1 MKWKCSPIGKKN
13 VYKNVVNEYITYQ
26 KPSCSRWA
34 WTLVGLVSCTFSLIA
49 RSLSWTLSVGRWRCP
64 RLPFLIT
71 RCVSLSFFSL
81 KVWRFSSRWKKAIEI
96 LHKNQTH
103 LRRKRWR
110 WRTERGRRRRRLVCY
125 CCCFCC
131 FSRFF
136 PTRRFT
142 FRRPLMVRFL
152 FKFPREEENR
162 NKFRLRRR
170 REGNRADSR
179 ARSDFNLFWRR
190 RVVASFILTLR
201 F

>member
-1 MKWKCSPIGKKN
+1 MS
-13 VYKNVVNEYITYQ
+13 VN
-26 KPSCSRWA
+26 SRRSGFVHFFTNRTESFMNSFSGA
-34 WTLVGLVSCTFSLIA
+34 MAMSATSIFNNEMCFSLFLFPK
-49 RSLSWTLSVGRWRCP
+49 SLT
-64 RLPFLIT
+64 
-71 RCVSLSFFSL
+71 FFFAMEKSD
-81 KVWRFSSRWKKAIEI
+81 WI

-103 LRRKRWR
+103 LRRRRWR
-110 WRTERGRRRRRLVCY
+110 WRTERGRRRRLVCY

>member
-1 MKWKCSPIGKKN
+1 MSVNSRRSGFVHFFTNLTESFMNSFSGAMAMSATSIFNNEMCLSLFLFPKSLTFFFVMEKK
-13 VYKNVVNEYITYQ
+13 
-26 KPSCSRWA
+26 
-34 WTLVGLVSCTFSLIA
+34 
-49 RSLSWTLSVGRWRCP
+49 
-64 RLPFLIT
+64 RLK
-71 RCVSLSFFSL
+71 FFTNI
-81 KVWRFSSRWKKAIEI
+81 KR
-96 LHKNQTH
+96 T
-103 LRRKRWR
+103 LRRRHRRR
-110 WRTERGRRRRRLVCY
+110 WRTERGRRRLVCY

-131 FSRFF
+131 FLRFF

-152 FKFPREEENR
+152 FEFPREEENR

>member
-1 MKWKCSPIGKKN
+1 MSVNSRRSGFVHFFTNRTESFMNSFSGAMAMSATSIFNNEMCLSLFLFPKSLTFFFGKKSI
-13 VYKNVVNEYITYQ
+13 K
-26 KPSCSRWA
+26 
-34 WTLVGLVSCTFSLIA
+34 
-49 RSLSWTLSVGRWRCP
+49 
-64 RLPFLIT
+64 
-71 RCVSLSFFSL
+71 
-81 KVWRFSSRWKKAIEI
+81 I

-103 LRRKRWR
+103 LKRRRRRRWWWR
-110 WRTERGRRRRRLVCY
+110 RTERGRRRLVCY

-190 RVVASFILTLR
+190 CVVVFFILTLR

>member
-1 MKWKCSPIGKKN
+1 MS
-13 VYKNVVNEYITYQ
+13 VN
-26 KPSCSRWA
+26 SRRSGFVHFFTNRTESFMNSFSGA
-34 WTLVGLVSCTFSLIA
+34 MAMSATSIFNNEMCFSLFLFPK
-49 RSLSWTLSVGRWRCP
+49 SLTFFFAMEKK
-64 RLPFLIT
+64 RLK
-71 RCVSLSFFSL
+71 FF
-81 KVWRFSSRWKKAIEI
+81 
-96 LHKNQTH
+96 KNQTH
-103 LRRKRWR
+103 LRRRRWWW
-110 WRTERGRRRRRLVCY
+110 WRTERGRRRLVCY

>member
-1 MKWKCSPIGKKN
+1 MSVNSRRSGFVHFFTNRTESFMNSFSGAMAMSATSIFNNEMCLSLFLFPKSLTFFFGKKSI
-13 VYKNVVNEYITYQ
+13 K
-26 KPSCSRWA
+26 
-34 WTLVGLVSCTFSLIA
+34 
-49 RSLSWTLSVGRWRCP
+49 
-64 RLPFLIT
+64 
-71 RCVSLSFFSL
+71 
-81 KVWRFSSRWKKAIEI
+81 I

-103 LRRKRWR
+103 LKRRRRRRWWWR
-110 WRTERGRRRRRLVCY
+110 RTERGRRRLVCY

-131 FSRFF
+131 FLRFF